1 MALRAVFRE
10 IRRAAVRLDG
20 RAAAVGTL
28 ETTDRLRQSLNLKAW
43 LLPEPFSPEA
53 IAYARGGSDAPWQRL
68 VHYGTRRALRAQLE
82 QDELLDDGL
91 TLLRELNSLEHEM
104 ASSADFRRR
113 VEVDGPQRNTSVL
126 HAGSHAALAGVLDG
140 ATPDVVE
147 RQIEAT
153 LERVSSRALSIA
165 AANADDD
172 VDSAAA
178 NADDDAVDRFTT
190 SQLLSAVNTALFWP
204 SEMGLHALPP
214 NTPLQDVNEL
224 LEQTRSALVHTAF
237 EAKRGSP
244 LALGLILSEVLYRC
258 GGPQMPQPRL
268 IALPRSSRPLA
279 MFTSNG
285 GLEGN
290 SEQHATLVEALRSE
304 GIEVVYGEAAAADA
318 KDYDGA
324 AAARASSSW
333 QHRILVACVDDAT
346 GAPILLDPSANG
358 ARTRLECSPQLIS
371 RLRDSDPIWA
381 ANLQEH
387 DETSGVIIEI
397 GGEPQPAPWEVP
409 ASALLERSE
418 VIGLLLKQLV
428 DLFHAAGTPHAI
440 KMHHRCA
447 ALLADLEAAN
457 NSKTSE

>member
-172 VDSAAA
+172 G
-178 NADDDAVDRFTT
+178 VDRFTT

-358 ARTRLECSPQLIS
+358 ARTRLECSPQLVS

-397 GGEPQPAPWEVP
+397 GGEAQPAPWEVP